1 MTKTAKTATAA
12 ALALVSSIALMLLMR
27 PYGADHHSRMMEGG
41 SFGTRPMT
49 AMWGEMGWL
58 MALGPVAGILFFGG
72 IVTFVVLLVRSLA
85 KSD

>member
-12 ALALVSSIALMLLMR
+12 ALALVSGIALMLVMR
-27 PYGADHHSRMMEGG
+27 SYGAGHHSRMMEVG
-41 SFGTRPMT
+41 SFGPHSMT
-49 AMWGEMGWL
+49 AMWGEMGWM

-72 IVTFVVLLVRSLA
+72 IVTLVVLFVRSLV